1 MTQTHVEF
9 GGLERRARHDL
20 RAIFPAAC
28 EALRPFFEPGNQW
41 AGQSH
46 EHWALQALKEEFPL
60 LNPQDAYLVVLTVKK
75 MIDMGGYQPVAPAST
90 ST

>member
-1 MTQTHVEF
+1 MTDTNLGLGV
-9 GGLERRARHDL
+9 LERRARHDL

-28 EALRPFFEPGNQW
+28 EALRPYFEPGNRW

-60 LNPQDAYLVVLTVKK
+60 LNAQDAYLVVLTVKK
-75 MIDMGGYQPVAPAST
+75 MITIGSYPPAPPAPT